1 MICPNLHPYPHFSID
16 VPPYLVQQQ
25 RGVDVSTEA
34 WKSAVDCAERL
45 VLQAEKKLER
55 QKRSC
60 SSQVAKLE
68 VRTFFSSLFA
78 IVNINNCFFLQARND
93 TLLQNEREAYETVR
107 SNNNIMRKVYARHHA
122 TYPKPNRES

>member
-25 RGVDVSTEA
+25 RGVDISTEA

-68 VRTFFSSLFA
+68 VRTLLSLFA
-78 IVNINNCFFLQARND
+78 IVNVDDFFFLQARND
-93 TLLQNEREAYETVR
+93 TLLQNEREAY
-107 SNNNIMRKVYARHHA
+107 
-122 TYPKPNRES
+122 